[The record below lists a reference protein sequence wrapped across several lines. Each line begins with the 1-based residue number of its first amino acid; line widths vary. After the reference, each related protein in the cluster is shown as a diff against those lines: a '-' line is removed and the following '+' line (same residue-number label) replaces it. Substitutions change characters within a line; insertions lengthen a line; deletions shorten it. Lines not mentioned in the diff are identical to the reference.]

1 MKILILGAGM
11 MGRAAA
17 YFLSKKEDIG
27 EVILADMD
35 INRAKEIA
43 ETFDGGKITPVSFNA
58 TDANR
63 IRELMTGCSVAIGAT
78 SYEHNLL
85 YAKTAIETHCS
96 FIDLGGN
103 HDVVDEEFKLN
114 EEAKKAGVT
123 IIPDCGLAP
132 GLVSILSARALTHLD
147 KTETINIRVGGIP
160 VDPMPPLNYCLLFNV
175 RGLINEYIE
184 RSRIIKDHEI
194 IEVDSMFGLEKMY
207 FPEPF
212 GEMEAFYTS
221 GGISTL
227 TSTMKDKVTNLD
239 YKTIR
244 YPGHQRYIKFL
255 IDLGMTAEEPIEI
268 KGVDITPRRFLEKTL
283 EKNLT
288 CVGADA
294 ILLRVTATGTE
305 HGIKT
310 VYTQEHIDFYDMENN
325 LTAMMRMTAFPS
337 ATVALM
343 IARGDIGEKGVLYQE
358 ESVPFEP
365 FFRELEKEGIVI
377 TTRKQQISKVGA
389 DS

>member
-11 MGRAAA
+11 MGKAAA
-17 YFLSKKEDIG
+17 YFLSKKNDIT

-43 ETFDGGKITPVSFNA
+43 EKFDGGKIKPVSFNA
-58 TDANR
+58 ADAGT
-63 IRELMTGCSVAIGAT
+63 IKELMTGCAVAIGAT

-103 HDVVDEEFKLN
+103 HDVVDEEFRMN
-114 EEAKKAGVT
+114 EEAKKAGIT

-132 GLVSILSARALTHLD
+132 GLVSILSARALKHLD
-147 KTETINIRVGGIP
+147 EAESINIRVGGIP

-194 IEVDSMFGLEKMY
+194 VEVDSMFGLEKIF

-227 TSTMKDKVTNLD
+227 TATMKDKVKNLD

-244 YPGHQRYIKFL
+244 YPGHQKYIRFL
-255 IDLGMTAEEPIEI
+255 IDLGMTGEDPLHIN
-268 KGVDITPRRFLEKTL
+268 GVDITPRRFLEKTL
-283 EKNLT
+283 ERNLT
-288 CVGADA
+288 CEGADA
-294 ILLRVTATGTE
+294 ILLRVTATGTA
-305 HGIKT
+305 HGVKT
-310 VYTQEHIDFYDMENN
+310 VYTQEHIDFFDVDNN
-325 LTAMMRMTAFPS
+325 LTAMMRMTAFPA

-343 IARGDIGEKGVLYQE
+343 IARGDIAEKGVLYQE
-358 ESVPFEP
+358 ESIPFEP
-365 FFRELEKEGIVI
+365 FFAELEMEGIVM
-377 TTRKQQISKVGA
+377 TGRKQQMKA
-389 DS
+389 EN

>member
-1 MKILILGAGM
+1 MKTLILGAGM
-11 MGRAAA
+11 MGKAAA
-17 YFLSKKEDIG
+17 YFLSKKDDVREI
-27 EVILADMD
+27 ILADID
-35 INRAKEIA
+35 INRAKDIA
-43 ETFDGGKITPVSFNA
+43 EKFNGGKITPVSF
-58 TDANR
+58 DAGSADSV
-63 IRELMTGCSVAIGAT
+63 RELMTGCSAAIGAT

-103 HDVVDEEFKLN
+103 HDVVDEEFKLS
-114 EEAKKAGVT
+114 EEAKKAGIT

-132 GLVSILSARALTHLD
+132 GLVSILSAKALAHLD
-147 KTETINIRVGGIP
+147 ETESINIRVGGIP

-194 IEVDSMFGLEKMY
+194 IEVDSMFGLEKIY

-227 TSTMKDKVTNLD
+227 TATLKDKVRNLD

-244 YPGHQRYIKFL
+244 YPGHQKYIRFL
-255 IDLGMTAEEPIEI
+255 IDLGMTDEKPTRIN
-268 KGVDITPRRFLEKTL
+268 GTDITPRRFLEKTL

-288 CVGADA
+288 CEGTDA
-294 ILLRVTATGTE
+294 ILLRVTATGTA
-305 HGIKT
+305 HGVRT
-310 VYTQEHIDFYDMENN
+310 VYTQEHIDFYDVDNN
-325 LTAMMRMTAFPS
+325 LTAMMRMTAFPA

-343 IARGDIGEKGVLYQE
+343 ITRGDIGEKGVLYQE
-358 ESVPFEP
+358 ESIPFEP
-365 FFRELEKEGIVI
+365 FFRELEMEGIVM
-377 TTRKQQISKVGA
+377 TTRKQQIGRTQ
-389 DS
+389 D